1 MVSLL
6 IFSSKQCIIKQL
18 LDLVVGSIPILNSE
32 FFFFFCGGGGGG
44 IFSPHIFYLLWGRVL
59 LSTHILFIIKTK
71 VTRVKPLRAEE
82 TSSYDLGT
90 QFT

>member
-32 FFFFFCGGGGGG
+32 FFFFFLGGG
-44 IFSPHIFYLLWGRVL
+44 HL
-59 LSTHILFIIKTK
+59 LSTHILFIMG
-71 VTRVKPLRAEE
+71 AG
-82 TSSYDLGT
+82 SSLHTYSIYY
-90 QFT
+90 

>member
-32 FFFFFCGGGGGG
+32 FFFFFVGGRGGG
-44 IFSPHIFYLLWGRVL
+44 HL
-59 LSTHILFIIKTK
+59 LSTHILFIIG
-71 VTRVKPLRAEE
+71 AG
-82 TSSYDLGT
+82 SSLHTYSICY
-90 QFT
+90 

>member
-32 FFFFFCGGGGGG
+32 FFFFFVGGGGGG
-44 IFSPHIFYLLWGRVL
+44 RAYSLHTYFIYYGGGFFSPHIFYLLL
-59 LSTHILFIIKTK
+59 
-71 VTRVKPLRAEE
+71 KPK
-82 TSSYDLGT
+82 
-90 QFT
+90 

>member
-6 IFSSKQCIIKQL
+6 IFSSKQCIIKQV

-32 FFFFFCGGGGGG
+32 FFFWWGGGGGG
-44 IFSPHIFYLLWGRVL
+44 IFSPHVFYLLWGRVL

>member
-6 IFSSKQCIIKQL
+6 IFFSKQCIIKQL

-32 FFFFFCGGGGGG
+32 FFFFFVGVGGGG

-90 QFT
+90 QFS

>member
-32 FFFFFCGGGGGG
+32 FFFFFCEGGGG
-44 IFSPHIFYLLWGRVL
+44 HL
-59 LSTHILFIIKTK
+59 LSTHILFIMG
-71 VTRVKPLRAEE
+71 AG
-82 TSSYDLGT
+82 SSLHTYSIYY
-90 QFT
+90 

>member
-32 FFFFFCGGGGGG
+32 FFFCVCVGGGG
-44 IFSPHIFYLLWGRVL
+44 HL
-59 LSTHILFIIKTK
+59 LSTHILFIMG
-71 VTRVKPLRAEE
+71 AG
-82 TSSYDLGT
+82 SSLHTYSIYY
-90 QFT
+90 

>member
-32 FFFFFCGGGGGG
+32 CFFCVCVGVGGG
-44 IFSPHIFYLLWGRVL
+44 HL
-59 LSTHILFIIKTK
+59 LSTHILFIMG
-71 VTRVKPLRAEE
+71 AG
-82 TSSYDLGT
+82 SSLHTYSIYY
-90 QFT
+90 

>member
-32 FFFFFCGGGGGG
+32 FFVCVCVGGGGG
-44 IFSPHIFYLLWGRVL
+44 HL
-59 LSTHILFIIKTK
+59 LSTHILFIMG
-71 VTRVKPLRAEE
+71 AG
-82 TSSYDLGT
+82 SSLHTYSIYY
-90 QFT
+90 

>member
-32 FFFFFCGGGGGG
+32 FFFFFCGGRGGGG
-44 IFSPHIFYLLWGRVL
+44 HL
-59 LSTHILFIIKTK
+59 LSTHILFIMG
-71 VTRVKPLRAEE
+71 AG
-82 TSSYDLGT
+82 SSLHTYSIYY
-90 QFT
+90 

>member
-18 LDLVVGSIPILNSE
+18 LDLVVGSILILNSE
-32 FFFFFCGGGGGG
+32 FFFFFVGGGGG

>member
-18 LDLVVGSIPILNSE
+18 LDLVMGSIPILNSE
-32 FFFFFCGGGGGG
+32 FFFFVGGGG

>member
-32 FFFFFCGGGGGG
+32 FFFFFVEGGGASSLHTYFIYYGGG
-44 IFSPHIFYLLWGRVL
+44 FFSPHIFYLLL
-59 LSTHILFIIKTK
+59 
-71 VTRVKPLRAEE
+71 KPK
-82 TSSYDLGT
+82 
-90 QFT
+90 

>member
-32 FFFFFCGGGGGG
+32 FFFFFCGGGGGQ
-44 IFSPHIFYLLWGRVL
+44 IKT
-59 LSTHILFIIKTK
+59 THILFIMG
-71 VTRVKPLRAEE
+71 AG
-82 TSSYDLGT
+82 SSLHTYSIYY
-90 QFT
+90 

>member
-32 FFFFFCGGGGGG
+32 FFFFFFVGGGGG
-44 IFSPHIFYLLWGRVL
+44 HL
-59 LSTHILFIIKTK
+59 LSTHILFIMG
-71 VTRVKPLRAEE
+71 AG
-82 TSSYDLGT
+82 SSLHTYSIYY
-90 QFT
+90 

>member
-32 FFFFFCGGGGGG
+32 FFLCVCVCVGGGGGG
-44 IFSPHIFYLLWGRVL
+44 GGASSLHTYFIYYGGGFFSPHIFYLLL
-59 LSTHILFIIKTK
+59 
-71 VTRVKPLRAEE
+71 KPK
-82 TSSYDLGT
+82 
-90 QFT
+90 

>member
-32 FFFFFCGGGGGG
+32 FFFFFCGGAGGASSLHTYFIYYGGGF
-44 IFSPHIFYLLWGRVL
+44 FSPHIFYLLL
-59 LSTHILFIIKTK
+59 
-71 VTRVKPLRAEE
+71 KPK
-82 TSSYDLGT
+82 
-90 QFT
+90 

>member
-6 IFSSKQCIIKQL
+6 LFSSKQCIIKQL

-32 FFFFFCGGGGGG
+32 FFFFFVAGGGG

>member
-32 FFFFFCGGGGGG
+32 FFFCGGGGG
-44 IFSPHIFYLLWGRVL
+44 HL
-59 LSTHILFIIKTK
+59 LSTHILFIMG
-71 VTRVKPLRAEE
+71 AG
-82 TSSYDLGT
+82 SSLHTYSIYY
-90 QFT
+90 

>member
-32 FFFFFCGGGGGG
+32 FFFFFCGGGGG

>member
-32 FFFFFCGGGGGG
+32 FFLFFF
-44 IFSPHIFYLLWGRVL
+44 LWRGDGEHL
-59 LSTHILFIIKTK
+59 LSTHILFI
-71 VTRVKPLRAEE
+71 VGAG
-82 TSSYDLGT
+82 SSLHTYSIYY
-90 QFT
+90 

>member
-32 FFFFFCGGGGGG
+32 FFFFFLWGGGGHL
-44 IFSPHIFYLLWGRVL
+44 I
-59 LSTHILFIIKTK
+59 STHILFIMG
-71 VTRVKPLRAEE
+71 AG
-82 TSSYDLGT
+82 SSLHTCSIYY
-90 QFT
+90 

>member
-32 FFFFFCGGGGGG
+32 FFLCVCVGVGGG

-59 LSTHILFIIKTK
+59 LSTDILFIIKTK

>member
-32 FFFFFCGGGGGG
+32 FFFVCVCVGGGGAGASSLHTYFIYYGG
-44 IFSPHIFYLLWGRVL
+44 GFFSPHIFYLLL
-59 LSTHILFIIKTK
+59 
-71 VTRVKPLRAEE
+71 KPK
-82 TSSYDLGT
+82 
-90 QFT
+90 

>member
-32 FFFFFCGGGGGG
+32 FFFCGGGGGG
-44 IFSPHIFYLLWGRVL
+44 HI
-59 LSTHILFIIKTK
+59 LSTHILFIMG
-71 VTRVKPLRAEE
+71 AG
-82 TSSYDLGT
+82 SSLHTYSIYY
-90 QFT
+90 